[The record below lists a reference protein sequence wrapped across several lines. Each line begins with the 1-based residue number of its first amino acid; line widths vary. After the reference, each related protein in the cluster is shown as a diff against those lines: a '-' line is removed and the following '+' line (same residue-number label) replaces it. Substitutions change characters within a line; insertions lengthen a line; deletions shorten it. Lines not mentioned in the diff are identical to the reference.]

1 MNERRDKEVW
11 DIRFVA
17 TRRVEGPGAW
27 AFCIERQH
35 AGMKHTQRRNLS

>member
-1 MNERRDKEVW
+1 MNERRTKKVW

-27 AFCIERQH
+27 AFCVERRH
-35 AGMKHTQRRNLS
+35 AGMKHTQRLNLS